1 MFCISLFLAGC
12 GSQSEAAVYRCLWLR
27 TIFRQLFPTWFF
39 VGSCNFCLVFVS
51 PCRTVSGFPSA
62 IFVFSVQFLIMK
74 MNTYPTAF
82 WSDDSSSSDESRYE
96 CDELCLMY
104 SSPDDLPLW
113 AWAVLVF
120 IYCEENLPGHTHATT
135 MHSWILS
142 THTKCVSL
150 KCRVKALWYHVSYF
164 ITSLVMSGSRPGFQ
178 FKPTWPRLRFIMD
191 PFWTGWN
198 NNSLCVTVGDAGLC
212 SKTKQLQVSSSS
224 SQLGE
229 EEKQLLAED
238 CSLSHKSALKCL
250 MNCELWRGV
259 LPLGDTPGSLLT
271 QTLVIGLSCVSSTPR
286 FPGIFLLTCY
296 WMYPEYFQ
304 ISWSTNGVKS
314 TENVK
319 RAWNQP
325 CDV

>member
-1 MFCISLFLAGC
+1 MFRIT
-12 GSQSEAAVYRCLWLR
+12 AVWCTATRWHGEKNRL
-27 TIFRQLFPTWFF
+27 
-39 VGSCNFCLVFVS
+39 
-51 PCRTVSGFPSA
+51 
-62 IFVFSVQFLIMK
+62 SVQAHLTQVEIHIGPFLD
-74 MNTYPTAF
+74 
-82 WSDDSSSSDESRYE
+82 W
-96 CDELCLMY
+96 
-104 SSPDDLPLW
+104 
-113 AWAVLVF
+113 
-120 IYCEENLPGHTHATT
+120 
-135 MHSWILS
+135 
-142 THTKCVSL
+142 
-150 KCRVKALWYHVSYF
+150 VK
-164 ITSLVMSGSRPGFQ
+164 Q
-178 FKPTWPRLRFIMD
+178 QQ
-191 PFWTGWN
+191 
-198 NNSLCVTVGDAGLC
+198 SLCDGGDAGLC

-271 QTLVIGLSCVSSTPR
+271 QTLVIVLSCVSSTPR

-296 WMYPEYFQ
+296 RMYPEYFQ